1 MDGTSGNNTGGYLI
15 GRAKGSV
22 NAITGD
28 VAGWI
33 FGRWARPFMGM
44 VGLDGADNGSTIVC
58 TPVIPSGRVDAAG
71 SECTISFSAV
81 ARVRPQDNF
90 SGTLQVN
97 VWRAESKKWETI
109 GAVSSEALLPFTP
122 GASESEYKCDF
133 TGHVHTFKT
142 TLKPG
147 DAVELRT
154 TKEGII
160 LVDDFT
166 VVRGNNIDGV
176 SRGEINW

>member
-1 MDGTSGNNTGGYLI
+1 MSQLDF
-15 GRAKGSV
+15 R
-22 NAITGD
+22 
-28 VAGWI
+28 
-33 FGRWARPFMGM
+33 RWSRPFMEC
-44 VGLDGADNGSTIVC
+44 GLDGAPTIVC
-58 TPVIPSGRVDAAG
+58 TPAIPAGRVDAAG

-81 ARVRPQDNF
+81 ARVRPQDNY

-97 VWRAESKKWETI
+97 VCVRKARNGDCRI
-109 GAVSSEALLPFTP
+109 VSSELCFVPPLSVSNT
-122 GASESEYKCDF
+122 DL
-133 TGHVHTFKT
+133 TNIQT

-147 DAVELRT
+147 DAVELRS
-154 TKEGII
+154 TKAGII

>member
-97 VWRAESKKWETI
+97 VWRAESKKWET
-109 GAVSSEALLPFTP
+109 P